1 MRKQII
7 IRVPR
12 AEYNKINDMLVG
24 MAQSLSDKTL
34 FKKDVKPPR
43 TSSAIITYAF
53 RELEAE
59 DSLRNSDAIKRQ
71 KWGRAKLPSW
81 LATNTGVPL
90 TSFSMEIDANG
101 YQKMMAWIKELYPD
115 VYDNNKISNN
125 DFIGALGVAYAHR
138 IMAGTIPIEVTIP
151 RK

>member
-7 IRVPR
+7 IRVPL

-24 MAQSLSDKTL
+24 MAQSLSDKAL
-34 FKKDVKPPR
+34 SQKDIKPPH

-53 RELEAE
+53 RELKEE
-59 DSLRNSDAIKRQ
+59 SLRNADAIKRQ
-71 KWGRAKLPSW
+71 KWGRVKLTSW

-90 TSFSMEIDANG
+90 IRISMEIDANG
-101 YQKMMAWIKELYPD
+101 YQKMMNWIKELYPD

-138 IMAGTIPIEVTIP
+138 IMAGTVPIEVTIP